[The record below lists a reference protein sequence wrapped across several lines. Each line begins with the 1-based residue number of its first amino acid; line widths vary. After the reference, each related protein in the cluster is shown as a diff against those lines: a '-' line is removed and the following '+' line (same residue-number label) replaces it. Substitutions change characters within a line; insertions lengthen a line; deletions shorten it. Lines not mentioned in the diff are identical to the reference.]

1 MSIRDDRSHSGSKG
15 RRTRISLALARG
27 RGPSHKQPCRGSKLL
42 IDLKAGVTEGVDES
56 GLRTSHRPDR
66 DELWRLSDALKHPV
80 GHLRLRR
87 IRGEA
92 PRDGLCGRRAGPLP
106 VLVTILV
113 VVVMLVVGVV
123 AFGVTALE
131 GPLAIVGILFLVFF
145 YYLIFSAAVVH
156 GDGTRRSR

>member
-92 PRDGLCGRRAGPLP
+92 PRDGLFGRCRECGEPEAAPVADPSVRLLLAEGAHSSAIRVLELLP
-106 VLVTILV
+106 RLLPT
-113 VVVMLVVGVV
+113 
-123 AFGVTALE
+123 
-131 GPLAIVGILFLVFF
+131 
-145 YYLIFSAAVVH
+145 
-156 GDGTRRSR
+156 